1 MSYLIKEMNDDE
13 RPRERF
19 KKYGVEAL
27 SNTELLSILMRCGTR
42 SKSVMELSNDLLK
55 LFNINDFS
63 NINYNIFSYLRFDD
77 EKYVSSYVLRLKN
90 KELEDEVR
98 ELRKFVNSDLNEF
111 SYVIGKVKYRDLYK
125 FNEEIVIDV
134 RDVSKGAAVVNS
146 EGLVGIVVSNK
157 GNVKLLTS
165 TYNVSVSIGEC
176 YGNLSNGSV
185 DMVDKECNV
194 REGDKVYT
202 SGLGNIVKGIYVG
215 SVSKVDNDSLGLV
228 LDINLIDNSNLNY
241 VGVIK

>member
-1 MSYLIKEMNDDE
+1 MVICLQN
-13 RPRERF
+13 
-19 KKYGVEAL
+19 KYKVCIFYIIVGLFIVL
-27 SNTELLSILMRCGTR
+27 SFMLG
-42 SKSVMELSNDLLK
+42 
-55 LFNINDFS
+55 
-63 NINYNIFSYLRFDD
+63 NIFSYLRFDD
-77 EKYVSSYVLRLKN
+77 KKYVSSYVLRLKN

-134 RDVSKGAAVVNS
+134 RDVSKGDAVVNS
-146 EGLVGIVVSNK
+146 EGLIGIVVSDK

-228 LDINLIDNSNLNY
+228 LSIDLIDNSNLNY

>member
-1 MSYLIKEMNDDE
+1 MVIYLKN
-13 RPRERF
+13 
-19 KKYGVEAL
+19 KYKVC
-27 SNTELLSILMRCGTR
+27 IFYIVVCIFI
-42 SKSVMELSNDLLK
+42 V
-55 LFNINDFS
+55 FS
-63 NINYNIFSYLRFDD
+63 FMLGNVFSYLRFDD
-77 EKYVSSYVLRLKN
+77 KKYVSSYVLELKI
-90 KELEDEVR
+90 KELEDEVV
-98 ELRKFVNSDLNEF
+98 ELRKFVNSDLNDF
-111 SYVIGKVKYRDLYK
+111 SYVIGTVKYRDLYK

-134 RDVSKGAAVVNS
+134 SDVSKGDAVVNS
-146 EGLVGIVVSNK
+146 EGLVGIVVSDK

-165 TYNVSVSIGEC
+165 TYNVSVSIGNC

-185 DMVDKECNV
+185 DMIDKECNV
-194 REGDKVYT
+194 SEGDKVYT

>member
-1 MSYLIKEMNDDE
+1 MVICLQN
-13 RPRERF
+13 
-19 KKYGVEAL
+19 KYKVC
-27 SNTELLSILMRCGTR
+27 IFYII
-42 SKSVMELSNDLLK
+42 VVI
-55 LFNINDFS
+55 FIVFS
-63 NINYNIFSYLRFDD
+63 FMLGNIFSYFRFDD
-77 EKYVSSYVLRLKN
+77 KKYVSSYVLGLKN

-111 SYVIGKVKYRDLYK
+111 SYVIGKVKYRDLYN

-134 RDVSKGAAVVNS
+134 RDVSKGDAVVNS
-146 EGLVGIVVSNK
+146 EGLVGIVVSDK

-215 SVSKVDNDSLGLV
+215 SVSKVGSDSLGLV

>member
-1 MSYLIKEMNDDE
+1 MVICLRN
-13 RPRERF
+13 
-19 KKYGVEAL
+19 KYKVCIFYIIVGIFIVL
-27 SNTELLSILMRCGTR
+27 SFMLG
-42 SKSVMELSNDLLK
+42 
-55 LFNINDFS
+55 
-63 NINYNIFSYLRFDD
+63 NIFSYLRFDD
-77 EKYVSSYVLRLKN
+77 KKYVSSYVLRLKN
-90 KELEDEVR
+90 KELEDEVK

-134 RDVSKGAAVVNS
+134 RDVSKGDAVVNS

-194 REGDKVYT
+194 SVGDKVYT

>member
-1 MSYLIKEMNDDE
+1 MVICLQN
-13 RPRERF
+13 
-19 KKYGVEAL
+19 KYKVCIFYIIVGIFIVL
-27 SNTELLSILMRCGTR
+27 SFMLG
-42 SKSVMELSNDLLK
+42 
-55 LFNINDFS
+55 
-63 NINYNIFSYLRFDD
+63 NIFSYLRFDD
-77 EKYVSSYVLRLKN
+77 KKYVSSYVLKLKN

-134 RDVSKGAAVVNS
+134 GDVSKGDAVVNS
-146 EGLVGIVVSNK
+146 EGLVGIVVSDK

-176 YGNLSNGSV
+176 YGNLSNGKV
-185 DMVDKECNV
+185 TMVDKECNV

>member
-1 MSYLIKEMNDDE
+1 MVICLQN
-13 RPRERF
+13 
-19 KKYGVEAL
+19 KYKVCIFYIIVGIFIVL
-27 SNTELLSILMRCGTR
+27 SFMLG
-42 SKSVMELSNDLLK
+42 
-55 LFNINDFS
+55 
-63 NINYNIFSYLRFDD
+63 NIFSYLRFDD
-77 EKYVSSYVLRLKN
+77 KKYVSSYVLELKN

-134 RDVSKGAAVVNS
+134 RDVSKGDAVVNS
-146 EGLVGIVVSNK
+146 EGLVGIVVSDK

-215 SVSKVDNDSLGLV
+215 NVSKVGNDSLGLV

>member
-1 MSYLIKEMNDDE
+1 MVICLQN
-13 RPRERF
+13 
-19 KKYGVEAL
+19 KYKVCIFYIIVGIFIVL
-27 SNTELLSILMRCGTR
+27 SFMLG
-42 SKSVMELSNDLLK
+42 
-55 LFNINDFS
+55 
-63 NINYNIFSYLRFDD
+63 NIFSYLRFDD
-77 EKYVSSYVLRLKN
+77 KKYVSSYVLKLKN

-134 RDVSKGAAVVNS
+134 RDVSKGDAVVNS
-146 EGLVGIVVSNK
+146 EGLVGIVVSDK

-194 REGDKVYT
+194 SVGDKVYT

-215 SVSKVDNDSLGLV
+215 SVSKAGNDSLGLV

>member
-1 MSYLIKEMNDDE
+1 MVICLQN
-13 RPRERF
+13 
-19 KKYGVEAL
+19 KYKVCIFYIIVGIFIVL
-27 SNTELLSILMRCGTR
+27 SFMLG
-42 SKSVMELSNDLLK
+42 
-55 LFNINDFS
+55 
-63 NINYNIFSYLRFDD
+63 NIFSYLRFDD
-77 EKYVSSYVLRLKN
+77 KKYVSSYVLKLKN

-134 RDVSKGAAVVNS
+134 RDVSKGDAVVNS
-146 EGLVGIVVSNK
+146 EGLVGIVVSDK

>member
-1 MSYLIKEMNDDE
+1 MVICLQN
-13 RPRERF
+13 
-19 KKYGVEAL
+19 KYKVCIFYIIVGIFIVL
-27 SNTELLSILMRCGTR
+27 SFMLG
-42 SKSVMELSNDLLK
+42 
-55 LFNINDFS
+55 
-63 NINYNIFSYLRFDD
+63 NIFSYLRFDD
-77 EKYVSSYVLRLKN
+77 KKYVSSYVLKLKN
-90 KELEDEVR
+90 KELEDEVS

-134 RDVSKGAAVVNS
+134 RDVSKGDAVVNS
-146 EGLVGIVVSNK
+146 EGLVGIVVSDK

-176 YGNLSNGSV
+176 YGNLSNGKV
-185 DMVDKECNV
+185 TMIDKECNV

>member
-1 MSYLIKEMNDDE
+1 MICLQN
-13 RPRERF
+13 
-19 KKYGVEAL
+19 KYKVCIFYIIVGIFIVL
-27 SNTELLSILMRCGTR
+27 SFMLG
-42 SKSVMELSNDLLK
+42 
-55 LFNINDFS
+55 
-63 NINYNIFSYLRFDD
+63 NIFSYLRFDD
-77 EKYVSSYVLRLKN
+77 KKYVSSYVLGLKN

-134 RDVSKGAAVVNS
+134 RDVSKGDAVVNS
-146 EGLVGIVVSNK
+146 EGLVGIVVSDK

>member
-1 MSYLIKEMNDDE
+1 MIFISLFISFIKVSASEV
-13 RPRERF
+13 
-19 KKYGVEAL
+19 KI
-27 SNTELLSILMRCGTR
+27 SNTAY
-42 SKSVMELSNDLLK
+42 SNLNQAL
-55 LFNINDFS
+55 NDAS
-63 NINYNIFSYLRFDD
+63 DN
-77 EKYVSSYVLRLKN
+77 VLTTI
-90 KELEDEVR
+90 D
-98 ELRKFVNSDLNEF
+98 VNSDLNEF

-134 RDVSKGAAVVNS
+134 RDVSKGDAVVNS
-146 EGLVGIVVSNK
+146 EGLVGIVVSDK

-202 SGLGNIVKGIYVG
+202 SGLGNVVKGIYVG

-228 LDINLIDNSNLNY
+228 LSIDLIDNSNLNY

>member
-1 MSYLIKEMNDDE
+1 MVIYLQN
-13 RPRERF
+13 
-19 KKYGVEAL
+19 KYKVCIFYIIVGIFIVL
-27 SNTELLSILMRCGTR
+27 SFMLG
-42 SKSVMELSNDLLK
+42 
-55 LFNINDFS
+55 
-63 NINYNIFSYLRFDD
+63 NIFSYLRFDD
-77 EKYVSSYVLRLKN
+77 KKYVSSYVLKLKN

-134 RDVSKGAAVVNS
+134 RDVSKGDAVVNS
-146 EGLVGIVVSNK
+146 EGLVGIVVSDK

-194 REGDKVYT
+194 SVGDKVYT